1 MSTFQMEGSR
11 GNPSH
16 FERIPG
22 VQRAVQE
29 PGAIL
34 QQSRRH
40 KLMKSQLRPIAT
52 VQIT

>member
-1 MSTFQMEGSR
+1 MDGSR

-16 FERIPG
+16 FERITG
-22 VQRAVQE
+22 VQSAVQE

-40 KLMKSQLRPIAT
+40 KLMKSQLRSTVT